1 MAEQIR
7 VIVLK
12 DEDVYVAQ
20 CLEID
25 IAAQGK
31 TADEALARLR
41 VAFKAELADA
51 MECGRSIKD
60 IGPAPDA
67 FAMMYDS
74 NVVERTALVA

>member
-25 IAAQGK
+25 IAAQGR
-31 TADEALARLR
+31 TADEAMARLR
-41 VAFKAELADA
+41 IAFRAELADA
-51 MECGRSIKD
+51 KENGRSIED
-60 IGPAPDA
+60 IGPAPEA
-67 FAMMYDS
+67 FSMMYDS